1 MVDLV
6 GVIAVGYTKIPLLD
20 KVPAFSSENMP
31 SLARHHHFRM
41 IEMIQKK
48 SVGNV
53 SNVTDARVL

>member
-41 IEMIQKK
+41 IKKK